1 MEVYLY
7 QNLTLCV
14 EHLFKI
20 TLIAIFTAL
29 IVGSIQNV
37 LADELSGEYKQVP
50 LRNSEYQVHLQVVV
64 RDVSGGLISVTEST
78 NGYYTAHEITDE
90 AFNYCFGP
98 NICKKEIVVIDNKK
112 YEKIQFTDKFSLE
125 VRSALMLFLI
135 AKLSITD
142 GDEITFV
149 DAPVFQAF
157 VPLVYLEEDN
167 VIHVQWTI
175 FRELN

>member
-7 QNLTLCV
+7 QNFTLCV
-14 EHLFKI
+14 KYLFKI

-64 RDVSGGLISVTEST
+64 RDASGGLISVTEST

-98 NICKKEIVVIDNKK
+98 NICKKEIVIIDNKK
-112 YEKIQFTDKFSLE
+112 YEKVLFAQKYGMDSSLPKLQFKIRAIIQEENVMVDKNLFS
-125 VRSALMLFLI
+125 VW
-135 AKLSITD
+135 T
-142 GDEITFV
+142 
-149 DAPVFQAF
+149 
-157 VPLVYLEEDN
+157 PLVWMEVGD
-167 VIHVQWTI
+167 VIDTKWNI
-175 FRELN
+175 FREFN

>member
-7 QNLTLCV
+7 QNFILCV
-14 EHLFKI
+14 KHLFKI

-64 RDVSGGLISVTEST
+64 RDASGGLISVTEST

-98 NICKKEIVVIDNKK
+98 NICKKEIVIIDNKK
-112 YEKIQFTDKFSLE
+112 YEKVLFAQKYGMDSSLPKLQFKIRAIIQEENVMVDKNLFS
-125 VRSALMLFLI
+125 VW
-135 AKLSITD
+135 T
-142 GDEITFV
+142 
-149 DAPVFQAF
+149 
-157 VPLVYLEEDN
+157 PLVWMEVGD
-167 VIHVQWTI
+167 VIDTKWNI
-175 FRELN
+175 FREFN

>member
-7 QNLTLCV
+7 QNFILCV
-14 EHLFKI
+14 KHLFKI

-64 RDVSGGLISVTEST
+64 RDASGGLISVTEST

-98 NICKKEIVVIDNKK
+98 NICKKEIVIIDNKK
-112 YEKIQFTDKFSLE
+112 YEKVLFAQKYGMDSYLPKLKFKIRAIIQEENVMVDKNLFS
-125 VRSALMLFLI
+125 VW
-135 AKLSITD
+135 T
-142 GDEITFV
+142 
-149 DAPVFQAF
+149 
-157 VPLVYLEEDN
+157 PLVWMEEGDVIDTKWN
-167 VIHVQWTI
+167 V
-175 FRELN
+175 FREFN